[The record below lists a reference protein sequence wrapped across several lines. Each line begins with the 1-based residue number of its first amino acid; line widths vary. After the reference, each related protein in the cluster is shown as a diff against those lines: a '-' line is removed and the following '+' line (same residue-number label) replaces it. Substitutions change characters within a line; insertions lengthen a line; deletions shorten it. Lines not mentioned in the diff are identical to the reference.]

1 MTIAIGD
8 KIPEAT
14 LQITATEGMQEISTS
29 AFFAGKRVVLFGVP
43 GAFTPGC
50 SRVHLPG
57 FIDNIAQFQEKGFDT
72 VACMAVNDAFVME
85 AWGTMQG
92 AGEIVMLADGNASF
106 TQALGVEMDASNFG
120 MGQRCKRFA
129 LVAQDGVVEKIFVE
143 KGGKVTVSSAEN
155 VLTEL

>member
-14 LQITATEGMQEISTS
+14 LQTMGNETMQEISTT
-29 AFFAGKRVVLFGVP
+29 AFFSGKRVVLFGVP

-57 FIDNIAQFQEKGFDT
+57 FIDHVAQFQEKGIDT
-72 VACMAVNDAFVME
+72 VACMSVNDAFVME
-85 AWGTMQG
+85 AWGAMQG

-106 TQALGVEMDASNFG
+106 TQALGLEMDASNFG
-120 MGQRCKRFA
+120 MGKRCQRFSM
-129 LVAQDGVVEKIFVE
+129 LVQDGVVEKFFAE

-155 VLTEL
+155 LLSEL